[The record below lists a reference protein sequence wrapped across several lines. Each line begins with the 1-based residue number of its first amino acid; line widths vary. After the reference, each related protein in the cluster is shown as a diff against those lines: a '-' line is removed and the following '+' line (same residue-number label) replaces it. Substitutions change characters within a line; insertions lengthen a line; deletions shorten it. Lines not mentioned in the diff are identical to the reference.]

1 MEMKNLPMNK
11 WFTLPRVGTECFAEL
26 RRSNVL
32 YDSKFGF
39 KITGET
45 DIQRALY
52 ALNSNLAEDFALQTP
67 CFVCGNLFDEGS
79 TRGAVLC
86 ASCIAS
92 DEIYAIYS
100 MKFVELMEKL

>member
-1 MEMKNLPMNK
+1 MNK

-45 DIQRALY
+45 DVQRALY
-52 ALNSNLAEDFALQTP
+52 ALNSNLAEGFALQSS
-67 CFVCGNLFDEGS
+67 CFVCGDLLDEGS
-79 TRGAVLC
+79 AHGAVLC
-86 ASCIAS
+86 SVCFASE
-92 DEIYAIYS
+92 EIYAIYS

>member
-1 MEMKNLPMNK
+1 MMKNLPMNK

-45 DIQRALY
+45 DVQRALY
-52 ALNSNLAEDFALQTP
+52 ALNSNLAEEFALQSL
-67 CFVCGNLFDEGS
+67 CFVCGDLLDDGS
-79 TRGAVLC
+79 TSGAVLC
-86 ASCIAS
+86 AVCLAYE
-92 DEIYAIYS
+92 EIYAIYS